1 MRKTTKM
8 KLSAILGA
16 AAFLFVGG
24 AFLATNETKATAEDA
39 TPTLTFKGANVVFE
53 DGVHLM
59 YAVDEENIAPE
70 NVQILIWNEAPED
83 AEYVY
88 GSQQTILNM
97 NRLSTAEQD
106 EELGAGYPIYYYDE
120 LAAKQMTDVVYARA
134 YANVDGVEYYSAP
147 LKYSVL
153 TYAYTKLGYIDAN
166 KKTTDENLLALL
178 PAMLNYGAATQKYL
192 NYKADRLAG
201 DGFSYVK
208 ITNATFDDGFTSGL
222 YYPGDILNVTIAE
235 GYKLSINA
243 TDFVDNGDGTATL
256 TVPEGDLTDPDLFV
270 DEDTIE
276 EKEPESLAK
285 FEFGANGTASHS
297 DGNTTEKTS
306 YTEEVNGYTLNL
318 TGGNK
323 MYAEARDAKGN
334 SCIKF
339 GTSSV
344 VGKMEFSVPENVT
357 SVILYVAKYKANTS
371 KITVNGTAYT
381 LTKNSNDGAY
391 DEIVVDT
398 SETKTVT
405 FATVSGG
412 CRAMMNSIVFIGYA
426 E

>member
-16 AAFLFVGG
+16 AAFLLVGG

-70 NVQILIWNEAPED
+70 DVQVLIWNEAPED

-208 ITNATFDDGFTSGL
+208 IANATFDDGFTSGL
-222 YYPGDILNVTIAE
+222 YYPGDTLNVTIAE

-243 TDFVDNGDGTATL
+243 DEDVFVKNVDGTVTL
-256 TVPEGDLTDPDLFV
+256 TVPNRNVITEGDVFIDQNV
-270 DEDTIE
+270 E
-276 EKEPESLAK
+276 ESVEAKALAT
-285 FEFGANGTASHS
+285 FEFGANGNAAHVDGSNLGTSKTYT
-297 DGNTTEKTS
+297 DGNYELS
-306 YTEEVNGYTLNL
+306 L
-318 TGGNK
+318 TAMSSVFGPA
-323 MYAEARDAKGN
+323 YDAKGN

-339 GTSSV
+339 GTSSKT
-344 VGKMEFSVPENVT
+344 GSLTFTVPDNVT
-357 SVILYVAKYKANTS
+357 SVILYVAKYKTNTT
-371 KITVNGTAYT
+371 KITVNGTNYT
-381 LTKNSNDGAY
+381 LSKNSDNGEY
-391 DEIVVDT
+391 DVIEVDT

-412 CRAMMNSIVFIGYA
+412 YRAMMNTIEFWA
-426 E
+426 